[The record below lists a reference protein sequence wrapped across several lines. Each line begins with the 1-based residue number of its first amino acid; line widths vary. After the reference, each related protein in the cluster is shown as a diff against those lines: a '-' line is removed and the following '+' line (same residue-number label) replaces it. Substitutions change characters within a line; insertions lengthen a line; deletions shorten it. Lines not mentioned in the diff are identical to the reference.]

1 MFRQDVKYQAYR
13 KAKKRRKIR
22 ADIKV
27 IWFVAILITI
37 AVFLIT
43 IAAASGAAQPK
54 ETERPAVEAPALLAV
69 STTEEKANA
78 VVNTVEQTET
88 EPVTEDVA
96 EPEPELVCIGTYRL
110 TAYCS
115 CEKCCGYWATVRPL
129 DSEGNPIVYTSSGA
143 VAKAG
148 VTVAADTSVLPFG
161 TVVVIN
167 GHEYIVQ
174 DRGGAIK
181 GEKIDIYFD
190 DHQEALKF
198 GVQYAEVYVKGGN

>member
-1 MFRQDVKYQAYR
+1 M
-13 KAKKRRKIR
+13 
-22 ADIKV
+22 
-27 IWFVAILITI
+27 
-37 AVFLIT
+37 
-43 IAAASGAAQPK
+43 
-54 ETERPAVEAPALLAV
+54 
-69 STTEEKANA
+69 
-78 VVNTVEQTET
+78 
-88 EPVTEDVA
+88 
-96 EPEPELVCIGTYRL
+96 
-110 TAYCS
+110 
-115 CEKCCGYWATVRPL
+115 ATVRPL
-129 DSEGNPIVYTSSGA
+129 DSEGNPIVYTASGA

>member
-1 MFRQDVKYQAYR
+1 MFRQDVKYPAYR

-27 IWFVAILITI
+27 IWLVAILITI

-69 STTEEKANA
+69 STTDEKVNA

-129 DSEGNPIVYTSSGA
+129 DSEGNPIVYTASGA